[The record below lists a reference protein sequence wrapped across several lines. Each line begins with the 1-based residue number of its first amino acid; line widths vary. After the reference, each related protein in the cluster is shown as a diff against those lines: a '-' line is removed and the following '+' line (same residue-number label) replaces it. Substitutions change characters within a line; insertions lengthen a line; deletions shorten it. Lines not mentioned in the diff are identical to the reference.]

1 MSLSIAI
8 VGLPN
13 VGKSTLFN
21 ALTGGNILAANYP
34 FATIEPNSG
43 IVPVPDPRLDVLAEM
58 YKTDKIIPAT
68 VEFVD
73 VAGLVEGASKG
84 QGLGNKF
91 LANIRSTDAICHVV
105 RAFDGDKI
113 LRQTGRPE
121 LDAAP
126 DPAADIEI
134 IRTELMLADIATIEN
149 HLPKVLKEA
158 KANPKMRVIADY
170 LTSVQNQLLSGQMPT
185 DLDKEKLHGLDLLTA
200 KPVIYLFN
208 VDEEG
213 LTDKSKQAE
222 LASLVSTGQRPKELS
237 VRDGQSVVQPESSAL
252 ADLTPRV
259 TPSRGESSLGKR
271 SKHEDS
277 STAVGMTAQ
286 LLDSPN
292 KSANDMAINKALFI
306 CAELESQLRELSA
319 AETAELLT
327 DYGVQ
332 ESGLSQLA
340 KAAYQTLGLQS
351 YLTAGPKEVRAWTIH
366 QGWTA
371 PQAAG
376 VIHTDFEKG
385 FIAAQVVDY
394 DDLINA
400 GSEAEARKQ
409 GKLRTEG
416 KTYVMRPGDVVEFR
430 FNV

>member
-43 IVPVPDPRLDVLAEM
+43 IVPVPDPRLDTLAKM

-91 LANIRSTDAICHVV
+91 LANIRQCDAICHVV
-105 RAFDGDKI
+105 RAFDGDKV

-170 LTSVQNQLLSGQMPT
+170 LTSVQNQLLSGEMPAG
-185 DLDKEKLHGLDLLTA
+185 LDKEKLHGLDLLTA

-213 LTDKSKQAE
+213 LTDKNKQSELCSLIEETLSGDFGRSCAIGNGRGAE
-222 LASLVSTGQRPKELS
+222 DQAAACNDRPAPNLCPDEASDKATG
-237 VRDGQSVVQPESSAL
+237 
-252 ADLTPRV
+252 
-259 TPSRGESSLGKR
+259 
-271 SKHEDS
+271 
-277 STAVGMTAQ
+277 
-286 LLDSPN
+286 PN
-292 KSANDMAINKALFI
+292 SALFI

-319 AETAELLT
+319 IEAAELLT

-351 YLTAGPKEVRAWTIH
+351 YLTAGPKEVRAWTIRV
-366 QGWTA
+366 GASA

-400 GSEAEARKQ
+400 GSEAEARKL

-416 KTYVMRPGDVVEFR
+416 RNYVMRPGDVVEFR